1 MHRAL
6 GLVACLIGTTS
17 VAFANIE
24 DPEAAPAA
32 PVAPAMTPAPPSGPP
47 VSPLVQ
53 QAPAKE
59 GFAKN
64 AIYAELAGNGG
75 FYTINYERFLREDVS
90 VRVGA
95 MYMSISVSA
104 GSGQNMAESSGTW
117 LTFPVL
123 FEYTGIRAGSHA
135 LNLGAGLDFF
145 YFSGSAGTF
154 QATASSSGVLPAATL
169 DIGYRY
175 SNPKGGFMFKAA
187 YTPFA
192 FVTAETQTFSQKVQ
206 HWAGISLG
214 WRFGN

>member
-1 MHRAL
+1 MASM
-6 GLVACLIGTTS
+6 APSPAPT
-17 VAFANIE
+17 
-24 DPEAAPAA
+24 APA
-32 PVAPAMTPAPPSGPP
+32 VMQQMPAEKT
-47 VSPLVQ
+47 
-53 QAPAKE
+53 
-59 GFAKN
+59 FAKN

-75 FYTINYERFLREDVS
+75 FYTINYERFLREDAS
-90 VRVGA
+90 IRVGA

-104 GSGQNMAESSGTW
+104 GSGQNMAESNGTW
-117 LTFPVL
+117 MTFPVL
-123 FEYTGIRAGSHA
+123 FEYTGIHAGPHA

-154 QATASSSGVLPAATL
+154 EATASSSGMLPAATL

-175 SNPKGGFMFKAA
+175 GNPKGGFVFKAA

-206 HWAGISLG
+206 HWAGLSFG